1 MRTLFLIVLVL
12 CVWPAEAFSQEDYK
26 FNHPVS
32 EYVNPTPHPVVSIDS
47 KFKQCKRPKNII
59 LLIGDGMGVSQLYAG
74 ITANK
79 GSLNIMQMPY
89 SGFSMTNSA
98 NDYITDSAA
107 GGTALASGHKTN
119 NGAIGVDAQGKP
131 VVSILEMADRQG
143 LHTGLVATSAVTHA
157 TPASFIAHV
166 ASRSSYEDIAV
177 DFTKTNIDVFMG
189 GGRKHF
195 EHREDGRNLTNELK
209 TKGFNVAYNM
219 DEAIKMTTT
228 PVAVLVADE
237 HIDPFPA
244 RGDMLSR
251 ATQKSIELLNTN
263 PKGFFLMVEGSQ
275 IDWGGHQNDVAHL
288 VGEVLDFDK
297 AVGKALE
304 FAARDKN
311 TLVIVT
317 ADHETGGMN
326 LVGGDITKGKVK
338 AAFVSG
344 DHTGVMVPVFAYGPG
359 AWLFTGIYQNTDVFA
374 KMKSLWG
381 F

>member
-1 MRTLFLIVLVL
+1 MRSLFLIVLVL
-12 CVWPAEAFSQEDYK
+12 SVWPAWSFSQENYK
-26 FNHPVS
+26 TNHPVS
-32 EYVNPTPHPVVSIDS
+32 EYVNPTPHQVVSIDS

-59 LLIGDGMGVSQLYAG
+59 LMIGDGMGVSQLYSG

-79 GSLNIMQMPY
+79 GTLNIMQMPY
-89 SGFSMTNSA
+89 SGFSMTSSA

-107 GGTALASGHKTN
+107 GGTALASGQKTN

-131 VVSILEMADRQG
+131 VVSILEIADRHG
-143 LHTGLVATSAVTHA
+143 LHTGLVATSAITHA

-166 ASRSSYEDIAV
+166 ASRSSYEDIAM

-195 EHREDGRNLTNELK
+195 EQREDGLNLTNEL
-209 TKGFNVAYNM
+209 TAKGFKVAFNM
-219 DEAIKMTTT
+219 DDAMRMTTT
-228 PVAVLVADE
+228 PVAVLAADE
-237 HIDPFPA
+237 HIGTFTS
-244 RGDMLSR
+244 RGDMLSQ
-251 ATQKSIELLNTN
+251 ATQKTIELLNTN
-263 PKGFFLMVEGSQ
+263 KKGFFLMVEGSQ
-275 IDWGGHQNDVAHL
+275 IDWGGHQNDVAYV
-288 VGEVLDFDK
+288 VGEMLDFDK

-326 LVGGDITKGKVK
+326 LVEGDITKGKVK

-359 AWLFTGIYQNTDVFA
+359 AWQFTGIYQNTDVFGR
-374 KMKSLWG
+374 MKSLWG